1 MSVAATSVP
10 GRSAARSTAKGVR
23 HALAVVLPPVVLGVV
38 AVAAWEAFINWR
50 NVRPFVMPKPSAI
63 WSEFTDNFRLIRDAM
78 VVTGTNAL
86 TGLILG
92 TLFGILLAAAA
103 NRFRVLGEIL
113 TPLAV
118 AIAAIPA
125 VVIVS
130 VLNNMYSVTTQTG
143 RRIMVTLA
151 VFFIIF
157 IQVSRGL
164 RQSQPTQLE
173 LMRSFAAS
181 PREVMRKVRLPN
193 AMAYLFTGIRTAAP
207 VAVIIALVSEYFGG
221 TQDGLGQKI
230 AANFSLSK
238 SAFAFAYVLG
248 GSIVG
253 LLFLAAASLLE
264 YVAVPWQR
272 RRAPR

>member
-1 MSVAATSVP
+1 MSVPSVQIP
-10 GRSAARSTAKGVR
+10 GRGASAARGVR
-23 HALAVVLPPVVLGVV
+23 HALAIALPPVVLGIV
-38 AVAAWEAFINWR
+38 AIAAWEAFIDWQD
-50 NVRPFVMPKPSAI
+50 VRPFVMPKPSAI
-63 WSEFTDNFRLIRDAM
+63 WSEFTDNFSLIRDAM
-78 VVTGTNAL
+78 MVTGTNAFI
-86 TGLILG
+86 GLVLG
-92 TLFGILLAAAA
+92 TLLGIVLAAAA
-103 NRFRVLGEIL
+103 NRFRFLGDVL

-143 RRIMVTLA
+143 RRTMVTLA

-173 LMRSFAAS
+173 LMRSYAAA
-181 PREVMRKVRLPN
+181 PRDVLRKVRIPN

-253 LLFLAAASLLE
+253 LLFLAGASLLE
-264 YVAVPWQR
+264 YFAVPWQR
-272 RRAPR
+272 RRATR

>member
-1 MSVAATSVP
+1 M
-10 GRSAARSTAKGVR
+10 
-23 HALAVVLPPVVLGVV
+23 
-38 AVAAWEAFINWR
+38 
-50 NVRPFVMPKPSAI
+50 
-63 WSEFTDNFRLIRDAM
+63 
-78 VVTGTNAL
+78 
-86 TGLILG
+86 
-92 TLFGILLAAAA
+92 
-103 NRFRVLGEIL
+103 
-113 TPLAV
+113 

-173 LMRSFAAS
+173 LMRSYAAT
-181 PREVMRKVRLPN
+181 PREVMRKVRIPN

-207 VAVIIALVSEYFGG
+207 IAVIIALVSEYFGG

-238 SAFAFAYVLG
+238 SAFALRLRPG
-248 GSIVG
+248 GIDRRP
-253 LLFLAAASLLE
+253 
-264 YVAVPWQR
+264 AVPGGR
-272 RRAPR
+272 KSPGVLRRAVATAPDHQVNHTTSPQGEDT

>member
-1 MSVAATSVP
+1 MTAPVTLP
-10 GRSAARSTAKGVR
+10 GRRASATKGLR

-38 AVAAWEAFINWR
+38 MIAAWEAFINWQD
-50 NVRPFVMPKPSAI
+50 VRPFVMPAPSAI
-63 WSEFTDNFRLIRDAM
+63 WREFTDNFSLVRDAM
-78 VVTGTNAL
+78 MVTGTNAFI
-86 TGLILG
+86 GLVFG
-92 TLFGILLAAAA
+92 TLLGVFLAAVA
-103 NRFRVLGEIL
+103 NRFRFLGEIL

-143 RRIMVTLA
+143 RRVMVTLA

-173 LMRSFAAS
+173 LMRSYAAS
-181 PREVMRKVRLPN
+181 PREVMRKVRIPN
-193 AMAYLFTGIRTAAP
+193 AMAYLFIGIRTAAP

-253 LLFLAAASLLE
+253 LLFLAVASLLE
-264 YVAVPWQR
+264 YFAVPWQR
-272 RRAPR
+272 RRTTR

>member
-1 MSVAATSVP
+1 MTAVQSRTS
-10 GRSAARSTAKGVR
+10 SAAKGAR
-23 HALAVVLPPVVLGVV
+23 HVLAVVLPPVVLGIVV
-38 AVAAWEAFINWR
+38 VVAWEAFINWQD
-50 NVRPFVMPKPSAI
+50 VRPFVMPKPSAI
-63 WSEFTDNFRLIRDAM
+63 WSEFTDNFSLVRDAM
-78 VVTGTNAL
+78 MVTGTNAFI
-86 TGLILG
+86 GLVFG
-92 TLFGILLAAAA
+92 TLIGVLLAAAA
-103 NRFRVLGEIL
+103 TQFRILGEIL

-143 RRIMVTLA
+143 RRVMVTLA

-173 LMRSFAAS
+173 LMRSYAAS
-181 PREVMRKVRLPN
+181 PREVMRKVRIPN

-264 YVAVPWQR
+264 YFAVPWQR
-272 RRAPR
+272 RRTTR

>member
-1 MSVAATSVP
+1 MTAVQSRTS
-10 GRSAARSTAKGVR
+10 SAAKGAR
-23 HALAVVLPPVVLGVV
+23 HVLAVVLPPVVLGIVV
-38 AVAAWEAFINWR
+38 VIAWEAFINWQD
-50 NVRPFVMPKPSAI
+50 VRPFVMPKPSAI
-63 WSEFTDNFRLIRDAM
+63 WSEFTDNFSLVRDAM
-78 VVTGTNAL
+78 MVTGTNAL
-86 TGLILG
+86 IGLVVG
-92 TLFGILLAAAA
+92 TLIGMLLAAAA
-103 NRFRVLGEIL
+103 TQIRILGEIL

-143 RRIMVTLA
+143 RRVMVTLA

-173 LMRSFAAS
+173 LMRSYAAS
-181 PREVMRKVRLPN
+181 PREVMRKVRIPN

-264 YVAVPWQR
+264 YFAVPWQR
-272 RRAPR
+272 RRTTR